1 MLAVCFFSE
10 IVHLFKMNVVP
21 LHSSFMIFSWKSF
34 TFYFAKILSDID
46 FNHLY
51 FVFIQFIFIMFYHTY
66 FMGSFGDNMEKAQIP
81 IPKNPRFLTPII
93 KLSRFQ
99 HSIEFPIYISSQ
111 NTFQWSMRCHVIC
124 ILLCLVRWRRLNK
137 WPTPDI

>member
-1 MLAVCFFSE
+1 MRYWFIRYWSMRLD
-10 IVHLFKMNVVP
+10 IN
-21 LHSSFMIFSWKSF
+21 IIIKSRVF
-34 TFYFAKILSDID
+34 YSKSCICYFANIFLILISII
-46 FNHLY
+46 NAINLY

-66 FMGSFGDNMEKAQIP
+66 FMGSFRDNMEKAQIP